1 MATYI
6 VILIAFGILI
16 IIALPLII
24 TDIKESIQERDTL
37 SIVFYISIIIFV
49 VAYLLNQKYGGW
61 LLWVIWWKCM
71 NISN

>member
-6 VILIAFGILI
+6 IILIAFGTLI

-37 SIVFYISIIIFV
+37 SIVFYVSIIIFV
-49 VAYLLNQKYGGW
+49 VAYLLNQKYGG
-61 LLWVIWWKCM
+61 
-71 NISN
+71 

>member
-37 SIVFYISIIIFV
+37 SIVFYVSIIIFV
-49 VAYLLNQKYGGW
+49 VAYLLNKKYGG
-61 LLWVIWWKCM
+61 
-71 NISN
+71 

>member
-24 TDIKESIQERDTL
+24 KDIKESIQERDTL
-37 SIVFYISIIIFV
+37 SIVFYISILIFV
-49 VAYLLNQKYGGW
+49 VAYLLNQKYGG
-61 LLWVIWWKCM
+61 
-71 NISN
+71 